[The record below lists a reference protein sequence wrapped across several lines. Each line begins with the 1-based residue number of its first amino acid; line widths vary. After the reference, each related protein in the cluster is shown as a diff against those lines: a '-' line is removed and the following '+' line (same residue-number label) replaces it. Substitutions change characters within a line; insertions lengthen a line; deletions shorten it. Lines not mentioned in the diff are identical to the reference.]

1 MRYGVSPFFGINPI
15 AAEVFHIHA
24 FQSLVGC
31 HQKADPGLLLFVAIQ
46 CHVAQSK
53 TDSAIRIEIVAMRF
67 ENGRGGQVCR
77 KGEPSSVIGAGAGWP
92 FTANGNLGASAT
104 GSSTGSRSVPLTV

>member
-1 MRYGVSPFFGINPI
+1 
-15 AAEVFHIHA
+15 
-24 FQSLVGC
+24 
-31 HQKADPGLLLFVAIQ
+31 
-46 CHVAQSK
+46 
-53 TDSAIRIEIVAMRF
+53 MRF